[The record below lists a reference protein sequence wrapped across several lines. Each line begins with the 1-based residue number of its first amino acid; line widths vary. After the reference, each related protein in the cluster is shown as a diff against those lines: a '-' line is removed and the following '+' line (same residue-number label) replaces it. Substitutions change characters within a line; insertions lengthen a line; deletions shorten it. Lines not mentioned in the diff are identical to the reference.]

1 MAQSLDLHA
10 AYVDANRRSA
20 RRETKTGKLL
30 IIGATRHT
38 GYHLMR
44 QALDSGYAVTALARD
59 PARLDVRHERL
70 TVLQGDVMDAATLA
84 PALAGQDAV
93 VSTIGVTSRAP
104 TTLYSEGMRHILQA
118 MRETGVQRLVAV
130 SATPLSRDAG
140 DTWPSRYIMK
150 PLLLALFRPVYAD
163 MAIMEKEIRDSD
175 LDWTI
180 LRPPRLTDKPA
191 TGRYRTALNLSVR
204 RGNVIS
210 RADLA
215 DAILKLLDDPKTIR
229 AAVGIGY

>member
-1 MAQSLDLHA
+1 MAQSLDRHTA
-10 AYVDANRRSA
+10 QAYANGRSTPTEMTT
-20 RRETKTGKLL
+20 RKLL
-30 IIGATRHT
+30 VIGATRHT

-59 PARLDVRHERL
+59 PARIGVRHERL

-93 VSTIGVTSRAP
+93 ISTIGVTSRAP
-104 TTLYSEGMRHILQA
+104 TTLYSEGMRNIIQA
-118 MRETGVQRLVAV
+118 MRETGARRLVAV

-140 DTWPSRYIMK
+140 DTLPSRLVMK
-150 PLLLALFRPVYAD
+150 PLLWALFRPVYSD
-163 MAIMEKEIRDSD
+163 MAIMEQEIQASG

-204 RGNVIS
+204 RGNVIG

-215 DAILKLLDDPKTIR
+215 GAILTLLDDPKTIH